1 MATTGRMPRMNS
13 LAEPF
18 NLLLPPL
25 PRAAATTFAL
35 DDGGEARFFFEA
47 TGMWV
52 RECGLLQEFS
62 PARRPAQ
69 SGEATPPILVHL
81 RVHDAYAMARIR
93 VSQPS
98 VPSRA
103 AD

>member
-1 MATTGRMPRMNS
+1 MNS

-35 DDGGEARFFFEA
+35 DDWGEARFFFEA

-52 RECGLLQEFS
+52 RECDLLQEFS
-62 PARRPAQ
+62 PAQR
-69 SGEATPPILVHL
+69 SGAKG
-81 RVHDAYAMARIR
+81 RGYAA
-93 VSQPS
+93 
-98 VPSRA
+98 
-103 AD
+103 